1 MNYEMNDELSAQILT
16 NLLDNTDPTIDV
28 REGSPMYTLQ
38 APVADEFS
46 NLYAEFQ
53 AVRDETFIIDE
64 AGEISMFGNRLDK
77 WVAMFGMVR
86 KSGGKSTGIVKVT
99 ADEDTLVPSGTELYA
114 PATFNVS
121 FITIQDVIATV
132 SGTDVAV
139 VAVFEGA
146 DGNVSSNSISGVVG
160 NLEGIVSVTNPIE
173 TVNGFDEESDEELGS
188 RYINYMR
195 RPAASGNANDY
206 YQWATSVAG
215 IQDALV
221 IPVWNGPG
229 TVKVKLLNSE
239 HRAPS
244 QLKIQEVVDYIEL
257 NRPIDANAITVEGAD
272 EILINVS
279 ADVTVTSDIQAITDD
294 FKLVLTQ
301 HLNELDFGKGDL
313 LRVTRV
319 QNILLDTE
327 GVTDF
332 TNFAINTGT
341 SNVSIPAGAIA
352 VLGTVT
358 LNEVV

>member
-1 MNYEMNDELSAQILT
+1 MIYEMNDELAAQILT

-38 APVADEFS
+38 APIADEFT

-53 AVRDETFIIDE
+53 AVRDETFVINE
-64 AGEISMFGNRLDK
+64 VGEISMFGNRLDK
-77 WVAMFGMVR
+77 WVTMFGITR
-86 KSGGKSTGIVKVT
+86 KVGGKATGVVRVS
-99 ADEDTLVPSGTELYA
+99 ADEETAVPSGTQLYA

-121 FITIQDVIATV
+121 FETNQDVVATLL
-132 SGTDVAV
+132 GAEVAV
-139 VAVFEGA
+139 TAVWEGL
-146 DGNVSSNSISGVVG
+146 DGNVSSNSITGVIG
-160 NLEGIVSVTNPIE
+160 DLEGIIQVTNLQE
-173 TVNGFDEESDEELGS
+173 TIGGFDEESDEELGS

-206 YQWATSVAG
+206 YQWATSIAG

-221 IPVWNGPG
+221 IPIWNGPG
-229 TVKVKLLNSE
+229 TVKIKLLSSE

-244 QLKIQEVVDYIEL
+244 LIKIQEVIDYIEA

-272 EILINVS
+272 EVMVDIV
-279 ADVTVTSDIQAITDD
+279 ADVTITRDLQGITDE
-294 FKLVLTQ
+294 FKLVLKE
-301 HLNELDFGKGDL
+301 HLDNLDFENGDL
-313 LRVTRV
+313 LRLTRT

-332 TNFAINTGT
+332 TNFTINAGT
-341 SNVSIPAGAIA
+341 SNVSIPPGAIA